1 MIETRA
7 DVDVAGYPAFR
18 ESVWVRLIETGHA
31 VSGPILGVRPAP
43 HCNRADQLR
52 LRPREGEVD
61 CLPAL
66 AVERHSY
73 EQRPVIGHE
82 INPTVGRDLVALGVT
97 PMGPTRAPNDSAPP
111 THDTQPP
118 DSQFHVIYDIATT
131 FKLRRRHFRR
141 R

>member
-61 CLPAL
+61 CLPAARYRAAQL
-66 AVERHSY
+66 RATASDQTLDQSDNRLHSRVGESPLPSDRHARRITPHL
-73 EQRPVIGHE
+73 RP
-82 INPTVGRDLVALGVT
+82 TTLT
-97 PMGPTRAPNDSAPP
+97 P
-111 THDTQPP
+111 
-118 DSQFHVIYDIATT
+118 
-131 FKLRRRHFRR
+131 
-141 R
+141 